1 MSALLVL
8 EARRML
14 ARRLTRVLLALVVLG
29 IVVAAVVVFVRSHRD
44 LAGARAHAL
53 EQQRSEI
60 ESCMSGEFGP
70 LPGEGEP
77 GFDRRAT
84 CEELVGVSTQDPRF
98 HLAHLPEIFLGT
110 SVPAIILA
118 WVLAASFLGAEWH
131 SGTMTTWLTW
141 EPRRTRV
148 LVAKAVA
155 AMATAFGLTVA
166 LQLFLGVAL
175 VPAAIFRGSTSGVN
189 SSWLLEV
196 AGALA
201 RGATAAAL
209 MALLGLSLAGLG
221 RNTAAALGA
230 GFVYLAVVE
239 NLVRGLR
246 PQWMPWLLTENTAR
260 FVVAGPAELSI
271 GRTPIESALLVATY
285 AGALFIAALVAF
297 QTRDVT

>member
-1 MSALLVL
+1 MTTLLVL
-8 EARRML
+8 EARRLL
-14 ARRLTRVLLALVVLG
+14 ARRLTRVLIALIVLG
-29 IVVAAVVVFVRSHRD
+29 IVVAGVVVFVRSNRD
-44 LAGARAHAL
+44 VAAARAQAL
-53 EQQRSEI
+53 ERQRGEI
-60 ESCMSGEFGP
+60 ESCVRGNFGP

-77 GFDRRAT
+77 GFNRRAT

-98 HLAHLPEIFLGT
+98 HLAQLPDIFLGT
-110 SVPAIILA
+110 SIPAIILA
-118 WVLAASFLGAEWH
+118 WILAASFLGAEWH

-155 AMATAFGLTVA
+155 AMAAVFGLTVV
-166 LQLFLGVAL
+166 LQLVLGVAL
-175 VPAAIFRGSTSGVN
+175 VPAAAVRGSMAGVD
-189 SSWLLEV
+189 STWAIEV
-196 AGALA
+196 AGVLA

-246 PQWMPWLLTENTAR
+246 PQWTPWLLTDNAAR
-260 FVVAGPAELSI
+260 FVVAGPAGLLP
-271 GRTPIESALLVATY
+271 GRTTIESASVVAAY
-285 AGALFIAALVAF
+285 AVALFLASLVAF
-297 QTRDVT
+297 RTRDVT

>member
-1 MSALLVL
+1 
-8 EARRML
+8 
-14 ARRLTRVLLALVVLG
+14 
-29 IVVAAVVVFVRSHRD
+29 
-44 LAGARAHAL
+44 
-53 EQQRSEI
+53 
-60 ESCMSGEFGP
+60 

-98 HLAHLPEIFLGT
+98 HLARLPDIFLGT

-131 SGTMTTWLTW
+131 SGNMTTWLTW

-155 AMATAFGLTVA
+155 AMATAFGLVVA
-166 LQLFLGVAL
+166 LQLLLGVAL
-175 VPAAIFRGSTSGVN
+175 LPAAIFRGSLSGVD
-189 SSWLLEV
+189 SSWAVEV

-201 RGATAAAL
+201 RGAAAAAL
-209 MALLGLSLAGLG
+209 MALLGLSLASLG

-260 FVVAGPAELSI
+260 FVVAGPAGLSI
-271 GRTPIESALLVATY
+271 GRTPIESALVVAAY
-285 AGALFIAALVAF
+285 AAALFLAALVAF
-297 QTRDVT
+297 RTRDVT